1 MDVTLSKEG
10 TVQITNYGQSTS
22 SILHFSSDIFKD
34 LFAARELF
42 KNSLIATIHSRN
54 EHSDCQSTMGL
65 RYTRN
70 RLTLTKNTNDKDLIS
85 FPHQKNYLS
94 YQLKVRNLARRT
106 LT

>member
-1 MDVTLSKEG
+1 MDVTLSNEG

-22 SILHFSSDIFKD
+22 SILRFSNDIFKD
-34 LFAARELF
+34 LVPARERF

-54 EHSDCQSTMGL
+54 EHSDCQSTMSL
-65 RYTRN
+65 HYSRN
-70 RLTLTKNTNDKDLIS
+70 RLSLTKNTNDKELIS

-94 YQLKVRNLARRT
+94 YQLQVRNLARRT